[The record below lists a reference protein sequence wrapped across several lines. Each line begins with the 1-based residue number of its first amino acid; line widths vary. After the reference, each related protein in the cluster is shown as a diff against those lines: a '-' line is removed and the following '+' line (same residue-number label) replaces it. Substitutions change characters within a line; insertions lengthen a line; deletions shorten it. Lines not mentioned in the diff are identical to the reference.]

1 MVIEKVPGYNEK
13 ETYVNTSLENKKLI
27 DAEAEAGESINIQD
41 VETKLF
47 WEFGIFTSR
56 DRESIESYYTRFA
69 TIVMQANILDNVS
82 YHTLFDILKQHQNEV
97 NEIYA
102 ERIARN
108 ANPLTLVAATQNYPD
123 DYCKAHLTP
132 KPFKPHTP
140 SQHQPDQM
148 LLPSTKN
155 EDTSP
160 TTRNDR
166 NTKQFGN
173 QRTVA
178 VVGNKKTVGNQ
189 EVLHATNDNSGPTYD
204 AEPLEKVHTDDD
216 YNVFAIE
223 RHHSEQ
229 PESINNI
236 YVVEKVDGNIIPD
249 LTDMCDNERKDDQ
262 NAEELEDEHGN
273 NLLKGNRGYD
283 LYTIALQESS
293 SPSPTSFMAK
303 ASPTQACLWHRRLSH
318 LNFDTIKLL
327 SKNDIVKG
335 LPKLKYIK
343 DQLCSS
349 CKIGKA
355 KRSTFKTKTAPSSK
369 GQLHLLHMDLCGPMW
384 VESINGKKYILVIID
399 DYSRYKWTHFLRSKD
414 ETLEVLIYVLK
425 MIQ

>member
-1 MVIEKVPGYNEK
+1 MHNDIIAAGSKERPPMLAPDSYAQWKSRFMRYVDTKPNRELLKKTIYEGPYIMTKITHPETPKDGDRKVER
-13 ETYVNTSLENKKLI
+13 LQQ
-27 DAEAEAGESINIQD
+27 GESINIQD

-189 EVLHATNDNSGPTYD
+189 AVQQSG
-204 AEPLEKVHTDDD
+204 
-216 YNVFAIE
+216 I
-223 RHHSEQ
+223 
-229 PESINNI
+229 
-236 YVVEKVDGNIIPD
+236 
-249 LTDMCDNERKDDQ
+249 
-262 NAEELEDEHGN
+262 
-273 NLLKGNRGYD
+273 
-283 LYTIALQESS
+283 
-293 SPSPTSFMAK
+293 
-303 ASPTQACLWHRRLSH
+303 
-318 LNFDTIKLL
+318 
-327 SKNDIVKG
+327 
-335 LPKLKYIK
+335 
-343 DQLCSS
+343 
-349 CKIGKA
+349 
-355 KRSTFKTKTAPSSK
+355 
-369 GQLHLLHMDLCGPMW
+369 
-384 VESINGKKYILVIID
+384 
-399 DYSRYKWTHFLRSKD
+399 
-414 ETLEVLIYVLK
+414 
-425 MIQ
+425 

>member
-1 MVIEKVPGYNEK
+1 MLKDLKYVTSVEK
-13 ETYVNTSLENKKLI
+13 EVDDLKIDDLKSQLENKKTKFSKVDDRLLQEFFSKDFVCVILLSLDDI
-27 DAEAEAGESINIQD
+27 DE
-41 VETKLF
+41 
-47 WEFGIFTSR
+47 
-56 DRESIESYYTRFA
+56 YC
-69 TIVMQANILDNVS
+69 
-82 YHTLFDILKQHQNEV
+82 DI
-97 NEIYA
+97 
-102 ERIARN
+102 
-108 ANPLTLVAATQNYPD
+108 T
-123 DYCKAHLTP
+123 CK
-132 KPFKPHTP
+132 
-140 SQHQPDQM
+140 
-148 LLPSTKN
+148 
-155 EDTSP
+155 
-160 TTRNDR
+160 
-166 NTKQFGN
+166 
-173 QRTVA
+173 
-178 VVGNKKTVGNQ
+178 
-189 EVLHATNDNSGPTYD
+189 Y
-204 AEPLEKVHTDDD
+204 LEK
-216 YNVFAIE
+216 IE
-223 RHHSEQ
+223 ECERLE
-229 PESINNI
+229 
-236 YVVEKVDGNIIPD
+236 
-249 LTDMCDNERKDDQ
+249 NELPK
-262 NAEELEDEHGN
+262 GN